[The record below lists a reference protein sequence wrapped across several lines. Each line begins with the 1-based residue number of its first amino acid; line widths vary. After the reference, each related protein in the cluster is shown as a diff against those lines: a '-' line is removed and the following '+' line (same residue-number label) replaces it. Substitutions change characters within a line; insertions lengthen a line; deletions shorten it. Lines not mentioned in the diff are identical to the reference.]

1 MLDILVKKPKN
12 ESLVAQLGSLYLSFQ
27 NVPKG
32 ERAHFDLSEL
42 DWACPLLLLPLATY
56 IGETGS
62 TYTPPASNKVAEYL
76 NAVGFP
82 LGVDS
87 LDDFETQT
95 QLHKSYISIS
105 VLKKERGVE
114 REKLEML
121 FCKMVYKSLSSIG
134 GAQNAVYQPIGEFVT
149 NIFEHSHK
157 DSGYLFGQHYS
168 KKNYLDICIVDCGK
182 GFAQSYKDAGHTTL
196 SSEDAISEVMRGVST
211 KPSRERGFGVWTS
224 KDIVCKALGGD
235 FIILSGSAAFIAQN
249 SEEKLVTLPNFNWQ
263 GVLVAYRIPEPKGP
277 IDITPYV
284 E

>member
-157 DSGYLFGQHYS
+157 DSGYLF
-168 KKNYLDICIVDCGK
+168 
-182 GFAQSYKDAGHTTL
+182 
-196 SSEDAISEVMRGVST
+196 
-211 KPSRERGFGVWTS
+211 
-224 KDIVCKALGGD
+224 
-235 FIILSGSAAFIAQN
+235 
-249 SEEKLVTLPNFNWQ
+249 
-263 GVLVAYRIPEPKGP
+263 
-277 IDITPYV
+277 
-284 E
+284 